1 MKGSENLT
9 DPSGYVWER
18 RLKNQWRLKRS
29 DGRADYFFFFLYVY
43 DSEQLS
49 GGGSGTVI
57 AASAKQLG

>member
-29 DGRADYFFFFLYVY
+29 DGRADFFLYVY
-43 DSEQLS
+43 ESEQLS

>member
-29 DGRADYFFFFLYVY
+29 DGRADYFFFFFCMCMIQNSCLVGVLA
-43 DSEQLS
+43 Q
-49 GGGSGTVI
+49 
-57 AASAKQLG
+57 

>member
-29 DGRADYFFFFLYVY
+29 DGRADFFFFLYVY
-43 DSEQLS
+43 ESEQLS

>member
-1 MKGSENLT
+1 MFGNGGWRTSGDWSEVMEGLI
-9 DPSGYVWER
+9 
-18 RLKNQWRLKRS
+18 
-29 DGRADYFFFFLYVY
+29 FIFFLYVY